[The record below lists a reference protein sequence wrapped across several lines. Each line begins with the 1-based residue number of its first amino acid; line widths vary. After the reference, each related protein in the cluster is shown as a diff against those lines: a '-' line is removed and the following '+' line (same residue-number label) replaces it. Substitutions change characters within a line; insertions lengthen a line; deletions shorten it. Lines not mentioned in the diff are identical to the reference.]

1 MSLAVAQTADDHFA
15 SGHLQI
21 LDRSSGTEWVADR
34 LGVIQAA
41 PGWASITAT
50 LRDVRGNLR
59 AATVTADYADEAA
72 ATGKPALVLSFEG
85 QRELTGPPL
94 SRVKIAAC

>member
-1 MSLAVAQTADDHFA
+1 M
-15 SGHLQI
+15 
-21 LDRSSGTEWVADR
+21 
-34 LGVIQAA
+34 IQAA

-72 ATGKPALVLSFEG
+72 ATGKPILAVSFEG
-85 QRELTGPPL
+85 EPELTGPPL
-94 SRVKIAAC
+94 SRVKIAARNG